1 MSATKALLRQLRDYS
16 NQCGYWPPVWF
27 VGPRTYRAV
36 CREMDATAGHCCAD
50 TVGVP
55 VRWRVIN
62 GTELHCIG
70 GKP

>member
-16 NQCGYWPPVWF
+16 NQCGYWPPIWF

-36 CREMDATAGHCCAD
+36 SREMRASAGHGSAD
-50 TVGVP
+50 TVGLP